1 MSTKLIYRHPLLYEV
16 VMRLLY
22 GRHYR
27 SRSLAIADLIEPE
40 SSVLDL
46 CCGSGLLYHQYLWP
60 KNVTYTGLDVSRP
73 FVEALNKQGVRAM
86 EWDLQSPAPLPRAD
100 YVTMQ
105 SSLCYFLPDP
115 VPVIER
121 MLAAANK
128 AVIIAEPIR
137 NLSTS
142 RSPLVARIAVK
153 LSGPGGDRA
162 QRFNEQSLDKLFEG
176 FSSRLTRS
184 FKIPG
189 GREKVYVLNAVPSAA
204 DSS

>member
-1 MSTKLIYRHPLLYEV
+1 MAGAPRTWLQDAWLAQLAAGPDSAIGGRAALRQHGFVTVNRDSSSLTADVIAMPLLRRPLGTRGPAEPG
-16 VMRLLY
+16 RAAASHHREQADQFTAGHGGRGKQEGPFLLV
-22 GRHYR
+22 RF
-27 SRSLAIADLIEPE
+27 AD
-40 SSVLDL
+40 
-46 CCGSGLLYHQYLWP
+46 
-60 KNVTYTGLDVSRP
+60 
-73 FVEALNKQGVRAM
+73 
-86 EWDLQSPAPLPRAD
+86 
-100 YVTMQ
+100 
-105 SSLCYFLPDP
+105 DP

-162 QRFNEQSLDKLFEG
+162 QRFNEQSLDKLFDG

-189 GREKVYVLNAVPSAA
+189 GREKVYVLNAVPSAT